1 MTSIVEEVLKIADEG
16 MATIE
21 GTHIAIEEQK
31 RLSLAEDMANSNLSP
46 MTIMFWALADNL
58 ANDRVDAIVIDGTQ
72 PTWEMYSRKEGEVEH
87 YTTQRLIDWPQPP
100 EEYLK
105 PKLGP
110 IVQAYY
116 LLRFYQLA
124 GVRKYAITRKNE
136 GFVVAVNDPEND
148 RVWAAHK
155 VE

>member
-1 MTSIVEEVLKIADEG
+1 MTTLVEEVLAVVDEG
-16 MATIE
+16 MAMIDA
-21 GTHIAIEEQK
+21 THIVIEEQK
-31 RLSLAEDMANSNLSP
+31 RMSLAEDMGNPKLSP
-46 MTIMFWALADNL
+46 MTIMFWAMADNL
-58 ANDRVDAIVIDGTQ
+58 ANDRCDAIVIDGTQ
-72 PTWEMYSRKEGEVEH
+72 ATWEMYSRKDGEVEH
-87 YTTQRLIDWPQPP
+87 YPTQRLIDWPQPP

-124 GVRKYAITRKNE
+124 GVRKYAVTRKNE
-136 GFVVAVNDPEND
+136 GFVVAVNDPTND